1 MSGTLGLAPG
11 TVKSLNDNFL
21 LPHVSFSR
29 KIDDKSALGLILY
42 GNGGLN
48 TTYPG
53 GGPGTGTF
61 FAGPTGVNLVQIFIA
76 PTYARSFGK
85 RFAAGASLTGSY
97 QAFRATGLANFAPFA
112 SNPTG
117 PSLANPGAA
126 SSWGIGARLG
136 VLYDASARLTVDA
149 AYQRATSQS
158 KFAKYANLFAGQGAF
173 NIPAVATAGLAWKV
187 TRRWTVVRF
196 VCYRARSRRARP
208 RDDGRSGRYR
218 SWPEPLGSA
227 LRWYVR

>member
-85 RFAAGASLTGSY
+85 RFAAGASLTGS
-97 QAFRATGLANFAPFA
+97 
-112 SNPTG
+112 S
-117 PSLANPGAA
+117 
-126 SSWGIGARLG
+126 I
-136 VLYDASARLTVDA
+136 
-149 AYQRATSQS
+149 
-158 KFAKYANLFAGQGAF
+158 
-173 NIPAVATAGLAWKV
+173 TAGWSTSLRSPPG
-187 TRRWTVVRF
+187 TRRLRRVRMVV
-196 VCYRARSRRARP
+196 
-208 RDDGRSGRYR
+208 
-218 SWPEPLGSA
+218 EEKSA
-227 LRWYVR
+227 LRC